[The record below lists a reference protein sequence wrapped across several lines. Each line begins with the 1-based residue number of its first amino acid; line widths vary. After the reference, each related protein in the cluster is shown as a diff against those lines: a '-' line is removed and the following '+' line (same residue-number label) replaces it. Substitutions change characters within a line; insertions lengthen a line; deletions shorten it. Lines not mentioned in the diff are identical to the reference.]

1 MCTQGGRESHF
12 AHTFKEEFV
21 ILQRLQIVLED
32 ICLGLVL
39 GLLLLRVTAAS
50 VLLTFPLFLV
60 NCCFL
65 DSVNIREV
73 GFIFLGY
80 SMQKSHSMYSDY

>member
-12 AHTFKEEFV
+12 ARTFKEEFE
-21 ILQRLQIVLED
+21 ILQRLQIALEN
-32 ICLGLVL
+32 ICLSLVL
-39 GLLLLRVTAAS
+39 GLLLLSVTAAS
-50 VLLTFPLFLV
+50 VLLIFPLFLV

-65 DSVNIREV
+65 DSVNIWEV

-80 SMQKSHSMYSDY
+80 SMQKSHSVYSDY